1 MAGSSHENVNNMIVK
16 QASFILNGLVMQATG
31 QTPLQSSTPGE
42 FVSVAQTALKTGYD
56 PILNA
61 MSQMWGRTIFSI
73 RPYTRKFKG
82 MEMSLDR
89 WGNACR
95 KISVAE
101 QPVKDDER
109 FAYPAG
115 YNATQT
121 PADGNGKSVDMF
133 KLNKPDILQ
142 TNFYGQSVYENIYT
156 VFRDNLDVAFTGPDE
171 FMRFNSMVA
180 QNRSDKLEQYRET
193 IARGLLVNYIA
204 SILEENNSNRI
215 IHLLTEYNGLT
226 GQELTSQTVYQ
237 PANFKSFMEYV
248 YSRIANISR
257 MMTERSEMFQTVIN
271 EKHIMRHTPP
281 NKQKVYLYSKALDMF
296 DAMVKA
302 NTFHDNYLKYTDYE
316 GVNFWQS
323 IEIPD
328 MISAT
333 ATYTKTDGTVATGAS
348 AKEQSGIFGVIF
360 DEDALGYAQVNAWNS
375 LTPFNPVGGY
385 WNDVD
390 HVNFRTIQ
398 DMTEKGVVLLL
409 D

>member
-1 MAGSSHENVNNMIVK
+1 MANVNDMVVH
-16 QASFILNGLVMQATG
+16 QASTVLNSLVKQATG
-31 QTPLQSSTPGE
+31 QEILTVSTPGE
-42 FVSVAQTALKTGYD
+42 FVSVAQTALKTGYE
-56 PILNA
+56 PLMNA

-109 FAYPAG
+109 FTYPAG
-115 YNATQT
+115 YDATQD
-121 PADGNGKSVDMF
+121 PANGNGKPVDMF

-204 SILEENNSNRI
+204 AIMEEGRSDRV
-215 IHLLTEYNGLT
+215 IHLLTEYNALT
-226 GQELTSQTVYQ
+226 GQELTAKDVYK
-237 PANFKSFMEYV
+237 PANLQSFMEFV
-248 YSRIANISR
+248 YSRISNISR
-257 MMTERSEMFQTVIN
+257 MMTERSEMFQTIIN
-271 EKHIMRHTPP
+271 GKHVMRHTPP
-281 NKQKVYLYSKALDMF
+281 NRQKVYLYSMAMDIF

-323 IEIPD
+323 IEVPGG
-328 MISAT
+328 ISVT
-333 ATYTKTDGTVATGAS
+333 PTYTKTDGTVVTGID
-348 AKEQSGIFGVIF
+348 KTQHDGIFGVIF

-390 HVNFRTIQ
+390 HVNFRTLM
-398 DMTEKGVVLLL
+398 DMTEKGAVLLL

>member
-1 MAGSSHENVNNMIVK
+1 MANVNDMVVH
-16 QASFILNGLVMQATG
+16 QASTVLNSLVAQATG
-31 QTPLQSSTPGE
+31 QVAITASTPGE

-204 SILEENNSNRI
+204 SIIEENKSERV
-215 IHLLTEYNGLT
+215 IHLLSNYNSIT
-226 GQELTSQTVYQ
+226 GQQLTPQDVYK
-237 PANFKSFMEYV
+237 PSNFKPFMEYT
-248 YSRIANISR
+248 YSKIATISR
-257 MMTERSEMFQTVIN
+257 MMTERSDMFQTVIN
-271 EKHIMRHTPP
+271 EKHVMRHTPP
-281 NKQKVYLYSKALDMF
+281 TKQKVYILSYFMDMF

-302 NTFHDNYLKYTDYE
+302 NTFHDNYLKFTDYE

-323 IEIPD
+323 IDDPSR
-328 MISAT
+328 ISVK
-333 ATYTKTDGTVATGAS
+333 ATYTTTDGTVATGDKVTDNGS
-348 AKEQSGIFGVIF
+348 IFGVIF

-398 DMTEKGVVLLL
+398 DMTEKGIVLLM

>member
-1 MAGSSHENVNNMIVK
+1 MANVNDMVVH
-16 QASFILNGLVMQATG
+16 QASTVLNSLVKQATG
-31 QTPLQSSTPGE
+31 QVSARASTPGE

-109 FAYPAG
+109 FIYPAG
-115 YNATQT
+115 YDATQT
-121 PADGNGKSVDMF
+121 PVDGNGKSVDMF

-204 SILEENNSNRI
+204 SILEEGQGGRI
-215 IHLLTEYNGLT
+215 IHLLSEYNSLT
-226 GQELTSQTVYQ
+226 GQELTVQDVYQ
-237 PANFKSFMEYV
+237 PANLQSFMEFA

-257 MMTERSEMFQTVIN
+257 MMTERSEIFQTVIN
-271 EKHIMRHTPP
+271 DKHVLRHTPP
-281 NKQKVYLYSKALDMF
+281 NKQKVYLLTLFMDMF
-296 DAMVKA
+296 DSMVKA

-323 IEIPD
+323 IKNPGAIK
-328 MISAT
+328 AV
-333 ATYTKTDGTVATGAS
+333 ATYTTINGTVITS
-348 AKEQSGIFGVIF
+348 DTAKEQDNIFGVIF
-360 DEDALGYAQVNAWNS
+360 DENALGYAQVNAWNS

-390 HVNFRTIQ
+390 HVNFKTIQ

>member
-1 MAGSSHENVNNMIVK
+1 MAIHDTSTVNDMIVK
-16 QASFILNGLVMQATG
+16 QASTILNGLVQQATG
-31 QTPLQSSTPGE
+31 QSGIVALNTGD

-101 QPVKDDER
+101 QPVDDDER
-109 FAYPAG
+109 FAYPVG
-115 YNATQT
+115 YDAKQT

-204 SILEENNSNRI
+204 SILEENNSGRVV
-215 IHLLTEYNGLT
+215 HLLTLYNGTT
-226 GQELTSQTVYQ
+226 GQELTQETVFQ
-237 PANFKSFMEYV
+237 PANFKPFMEFV
-248 YSRIANISR
+248 YSKIANISR
-257 MMTERSEMFQTVIN
+257 MMTERSELFQTVIN
-271 EKHIMRHTPP
+271 NKHILRHTPP
-281 NKQKVYLYSKALDMF
+281 NRQKVYLLSTFMDMF

-323 IEIPD
+323 ITNPSSIN
-328 MISAT
+328 AT
-333 ATYTKTDGTVATGAS
+333 ATYTKTDGTVATATTN
-348 AKEQSGIFGVIF
+348 KEQNAIFGVIF

-390 HVNFRTIQ
+390 HVNFKTIQ

>member
-1 MAGSSHENVNNMIVK
+1 MATVNDMVVH
-16 QASFILNGLVMQATG
+16 QASTVLNSLVKQATG
-31 QTPLQSSTPGE
+31 QAVITASTPGE
-42 FVSVAQTALKTGYD
+42 FVSVAQTALKTGYE

-109 FAYPAG
+109 FTYPAG
-115 YNATQT
+115 YDATQD
-121 PADGNGKSVDMF
+121 PANGNGKSVDMF

-204 SILEENNSNRI
+204 SILEEGQNDRV
-215 IHLLTEYNGLT
+215 IHLLTEYNALT
-226 GQELTSQTVYQ
+226 GQKLTAQSVYQ
-237 PANFKSFMEYV
+237 PTNFQSFMEFV

-271 EKHIMRHTPP
+271 GKHVMRHTPP
-281 NKQKVYLYSKALDMF
+281 NRQKVYLYSKALDMF

-323 IEIPD
+323 IETPD
-328 MISAT
+328 SISAT
-333 ATYTKTDGTVATGAS
+333 ATYTKTDGTVATGA
-348 AKEQSGIFGVIF
+348 ANKEQAGIFGVIF

-390 HVNFRTIQ
+390 HVNFRTLM
-398 DMTEKGVVLLL
+398 DMTEKGVLLLL